1 MRCRCNLGLVGLALA
16 LIVASP
22 LLAAPGSREGD
33 PASILAVPN
42 AAEGWI
48 EVAEGAW
55 QRIGEDGSV
64 ETTAQGKAGLTWVLQ
79 DLRNELT
86 YLVSEFLT
94 NPDEETKE
102 ILDTQLQ
109 MIAEVERNIAD
120 WRPQPAPEKVLPY
133 CAIVWDAAAGPS
145 GCDNQSSASA
155 SYSGSSKADCFGSC
169 TVYAYAYVS
178 RTCNRTTNTT
188 SQTCT
193 DSGINK
199 YCAASASISGPF
211 SSCYS
216 YGYSS
221 ISCPNLFKSKSAS
234 STKCSS
240 VTNGSTSPIACLQCA
255 TPACKQAAAS
265 RPRQEN
271 GLGFRPPADALVCPY
286 QTPISPP

>member
-1 MRCRCNLGLVGLALA
+1 MRCRCNLGLVGLSLALA

-55 QRIGEDGSV
+55 QRIGEDGGV
-64 ETTAQGKAGLTWVLQ
+64 ETTAKGKAGLTWVLQ
-79 DLRNELT
+79 DLRTELT
-86 YLVSEFLT
+86 YLVSEFLI

-109 MIAEVERNIAD
+109 MIAEVERNIAN
-120 WRPQPAPEKVLPY
+120 WRPQVAPEKAVPY
-133 CAIVWDAAAGPS
+133 CLLVWDATAGPTS
-145 GCDNQSSASA
+145 CGNQAAANA
-155 SYSGSSKADCFGSC
+155 SYNGTSESDCFGSC
-169 TVYAYAYVS
+169 TVYSYAYVR
-178 RTCNRTTNTT
+178 RTCSSTTNTA
-188 SQTCT
+188 SQSCSK
-193 DSGINK
+193 SGINQS
-199 YCAASASISGPF
+199 CSSSASLGSCY

-234 STKCSS
+234 SSQCSTGLCCLCK
-240 VTNGSTSPIACLQCA
+240 VPI
-255 TPACKQAAAS
+255 CKQAPAS
-265 RPRQEN
+265 RPSP
-271 GLGFRPPADALVCPY
+271 GDGVGGFQPAKIAADCDNFAS
-286 QTPISPP
+286 SP